1 MPPTVQRHCGQVF
14 TTSDCELHG
23 PMVLKEN
30 INFEQNKKKM
40 EEILVHKRFLKNRKM
55 YSTSF

>member
-1 MPPTVQRHCGQVF
+1 
-14 TTSDCELHG
+14 
-23 PMVLKEN
+23 MVLKEN